1 MSKET
6 YIKKMVPW
14 AKKAEQE
21 TGLPYDFIVAQW
33 GWETAW
39 GTNRGAKELNNH
51 AGIKYSKY
59 SPAGVTQSG
68 MYAKYPTMD
77 HFIKDYARVMRL
89 SYYKGIHS
97 ARTDSQRIVELN
109 KSPYSEADYNVN
121 TMLSAQ
127 KIAKTYGGG
136 TVTPGPAP
144 GETSGPAPGSGS
156 AGGGGTGW
164 GNQTDNN
171 YIKDRVKTLDGVELE
186 QFAMVGLA
194 LTIGLS
200 LIPKK

>member
-1 MSKET
+1 MSKES
-6 YIKKMVPW
+6 YIKKMIPW

-39 GTNRGAKELNNH
+39 GTNRGSKELNNH

-59 SPAGVTQSG
+59 APVGVVKSG

-77 HFIKDYARVMRL
+77 LFIKDY
-89 SYYKGIHS
+89 

-109 KSPYSEADYNVN
+109 KSPWSEADYNVN

-127 KIAKTYGGG
+127 KIAREYGGG
-136 TVTPGPAP
+136 TVIPAPGPAP
-144 GETSGPAPGSGS
+144 GTGN

-164 GNQTDNN
+164 GNSTDNN
-171 YIKDRVKTLDGVELE
+171 YINDRVKALDSTELE